1 MITDY
6 LRKNSGSAWFSGII
20 AMDNER
26 LASIVHA
33 DECIAIGGRQRRAVI
48 QVPQPFSGGGSAHTV
63 VRSLIVGSK
72 WVRVRVRRVHIHST
86 KVRARIHFSYTSI
99 LAFATVCDACTPFRI

>member
-1 MITDY
+1 MTFSGGKAASEEMHMITDY

-72 WVRVRVRRVHIHST
+72 WVRVR
-86 KVRARIHFSYTSI
+86 
-99 LAFATVCDACTPFRI
+99 ACHWRCR